1 MQAATATSAV
11 PRRDKSPGDSTDLWF
26 KEDSMILLGV
36 GLSIAFVVFVGFLAS
51 KRVAGDSANFLVGG
65 RMLPLVLVGGA
76 LMGSAVDTNATLGNT
91 DLAAEFGFWAGACL
105 PLGLAL
111 CLFLTGLFFAKPMNR
126 MGLTSFPDYYHL
138 RFGRAV
144 EAAASVMLIVGFCIL
159 VAGNLVAGGFLFNY
173 FVGLPYWLG
182 VVIIAVLAVA
192 YTGTGGLIADAYTA
206 IIQMAMIL
214 VGAVGLLIWMAVA
227 HGISIEAGTGPLDLG
242 QMTEPAQGATINW
255 ATLIALGIGD
265 IVAIDFMQ
273 RVFAAKSPKTAR
285 RACFGAATGVVAIC
299 VPFGLV
305 VLSAKAFLPAE
316 LDGPI
321 LFVLLDQYAPVF
333 LTIIVLCGLVGASM
347 STANGAILAI
357 SNVSVRNLGG
367 VRRVHLPG
375 QPDPLLR
382 ATRIAMVPMT
392 LISIVVAIYVKQTG
406 ILLTLA
412 FDLLLACLV
421 VPFILGLVWRKGTA
435 TAALVSI
442 VVGLTMRL
450 VLFVMT
456 PTMYGLD
463 NTILY
468 IPNGIFD
475 ASFDGWPTFIAFAA
489 SLVTYVI
496 VAMATP
502 PAALR
507 GLDIQVA
514 KDIDDALAEPER
526 APVAEP
532 AVAEPVT
539 AH

>member
-1 MQAATATSAV
+1 
-11 PRRDKSPGDSTDLWF
+11 
-26 KEDSMILLGV
+26 MILLGV
-36 GLSIAFVVFVGFLAS
+36 GISIAVVVLVGFLAS
-51 KRVAGDSANFLVGG
+51 KRIAGDSANFLVGG
-65 RMLPLVLVGGA
+65 RTLPLILVGGA

-111 CLFLTGLFFAKPMNR
+111 CLFFTGLFFAKPMNR
-126 MGLTSFPDYYHL
+126 MGLTSFPDYYRL
-138 RFGRAV
+138 RFGRVV
-144 EAAASVMLIVGFCIL
+144 EVAASVMLIVGFCIL

-173 FVGLPYWLG
+173 FLGVPYWLG
-182 VVIIAVLAVA
+182 TVIIALLAVA

-206 IIQMAMIL
+206 IIQMAL
-214 VGAVGLLIWMAVA
+214 VFIGAVGLLIWMATT
-227 HGISIEAGTGPLDLG
+227 HGIAIAEGTGPFDMG
-242 QMTEPAQGATINW
+242 QMTDPAQGAVINW

-273 RVFAAKSPKTAR
+273 RVFAAKSPETAR

-305 VLSAKAFLPAE
+305 VLSAKAFMPEE

-321 LFVLLDQYAPVF
+321 LFVLLDQYAPLF

-367 VRRVHLPG
+367 VRRVHVPG
-375 QPDPLLR
+375 QRDPLLW

-392 LISIVVAIYVKQTG
+392 LISILIAIYVKQTG

-421 VPFILGLVWRKGTA
+421 VPFILGLVWRKGTSV
-435 TAALVSI
+435 AAIVSI
-442 VVGLTMRL
+442 VVGLSVRL

-456 PTMYGLD
+456 PTMYGLE

-468 IPNGIFD
+468 IPNGIID

-489 SLVTYVI
+489 SLVTYVVI
-496 VAMATP
+496 ALLR
-502 PAALR
+502 PAAPIR
-507 GLDIQVA
+507 GLDIRLAEDV
-514 KDIDDALAEPER
+514 DDALA
-526 APVAEP
+526 AAE
-532 AVAEPVT
+532 VSELEPVT
-539 AH
+539 ADAEPRLATAP

>member
-1 MQAATATSAV
+1 MV
-11 PRRDKSPGDSTDLWF
+11 
-26 KEDSMILLGV
+26 LLGV
-36 GLSIAFVVFVGFLAS
+36 GISIAVVVFVGFLVS
-51 KRVAGDSANFLVGG
+51 RRIAGDSANFLVGG
-65 RMLPLVLVGGA
+65 RTLPLVLVGGV

-91 DLAAEFGFWAGACL
+91 DLASQFGFWAGACL

-111 CLFLTGLFFAKPMNR
+111 CLFFTGLFFAKPMNR
-126 MGLTSFPDYYHL
+126 MGLTSFPDYYRL
-138 RFGRAV
+138 RFGRGV
-144 EAAASVMLIVGFCIL
+144 EVAASVMLILGFCIL

-173 FVGLPYWLG
+173 FLGIPYWLG
-182 VVIIAVLAVA
+182 TVIIAVLAVA
-192 YTGTGGLIADAYTA
+192 YTGTGGLLADAYTA
-206 IIQMAMIL
+206 IIQMTMIL
-214 VGAVGLLIWMAVA
+214 VGAVGLLVWMATT
-227 HGISIEAGTGPLDLG
+227 HGLSIEEGMGPLDLG
-242 QMTEPAQGATINW
+242 QMTDPAQGATVNW

-273 RVFAAKSPKTAR
+273 RVFAAKSPETAR
-285 RACFGAATGVVAIC
+285 RACFGAAAGVVAIC

-305 VLSAKAFLPAE
+305 VLSAKAFLPEE

-321 LFVLLDQYAPVF
+321 LLVLLDGYAPLA
-333 LTIIVLCGLVGASM
+333 LTVLVLCGLVGASM

-367 VRRVHLPG
+367 VRRMQVPD
-375 QPDPLLR
+375 QVDPLLR
-382 ATRIAMVPMT
+382 ATRIAMVPVT
-392 LISIVVAIYVKQTG
+392 LLAIAIAIYVKQTG

-421 VPFILGLVWRKGTA
+421 VPFVLGLIWRRGTT

-442 VVGLTMRL
+442 VVGLTVRL

-468 IPNGIFD
+468 VPNGVFD

-489 SLVTYVI
+489 SLATYVGI
-496 VAMATP
+496 ALVSP
-502 PAALR
+502 PAPIR

-514 KDIDDALAEPER
+514 EDLDDALAGTPGRE
-526 APVAEP
+526 PVASR
-532 AVAEPVT
+532 
-539 AH
+539 

>member
-1 MQAATATSAV
+1 
-11 PRRDKSPGDSTDLWF
+11 
-26 KEDSMILLGV
+26 MILLGV
-36 GLSIAFVVFVGFLAS
+36 GISIAVVVIVGFLVS
-51 KRVAGDSANFLVGG
+51 RRIAGDSANFLVGG
-65 RMLPLVLVGGA
+65 RSLPLLLVGGA

-105 PLGLAL
+105 PVGLAV
-111 CLFLTGLFFAKPMNR
+111 CLVLTGLFFAKPMNR
-126 MGLTSFPDYYHL
+126 MGLTSFPDYYRL
-138 RFGRAV
+138 RFGRGV
-144 EAAASVMLIVGFCIL
+144 EIAASVMLIIGFCIL

-173 FVGLPYWLG
+173 FTGIPYWLG
-182 VVIIAVLAVA
+182 AVIIAILAVA
-192 YTGTGGLIADAYTA
+192 YTGTGGLLADAYTA
-206 IIQMAMIL
+206 IIQMTLIL

-227 HGISIEAGTGPLDLG
+227 HGIAIEPGMGPLDLG
-242 QMTEPAQGATINW
+242 QMTDSTQGATINW

-273 RVFAAKSPKTAR
+273 RIFAAKSPETAR

-333 LTIIVLCGLVGASM
+333 LTVIVLCGLVGASM

-367 VRRVHLPG
+367 VRRVHVAG

-382 ATRIAMVPMT
+382 ATRIAMVPTT
-392 LISIVVAIYVKQTG
+392 LLAIVIAIYVKQTG

-421 VPFILGLVWRKGTA
+421 VPFILGLVWRKGTS
-435 TAALVSI
+435 TAALASI
-442 VVGLTMRL
+442 VVGLAVRL

-468 IPNGIFD
+468 IQNGVFD
-475 ASFDGWPTFIAFAA
+475 ATFDGWPTFIAFGA
-489 SLVTYVI
+489 SLATYVA
-496 VAMATP
+496 VALVTP
-502 PAALR
+502 ASPIR
-507 GLDIQVA
+507 GLDIRVA
-514 KDIDDALAEPER
+514 EDLDDALDDAPAE
-526 APVAEP
+526 AGEP
-532 AVAEPVT
+532 ANVATV
-539 AH
+539 